1 MLRTEISIAVGSDA
15 SPVDKALKQYRINPQ
30 DVLSRKIVH
39 RSLDARA
46 GRPAVYVYQIDL
58 EVKHE
63 ESYAQ
68 KLKNRVRIVQPY
80 RYQAPVQGDELLKHR
95 PVIAGFGPAGM
106 AAALYL
112 ALKGYRPIVLE
123 RGPAIDERKKAV
135 SDYWKTGVLDPEKNV
150 QFGEGGA
157 GAFSDGKLTT
167 RIKDPRVSVILEQL
181 IRAGAD
187 PSVAWMNHPHIGTE
201 RLCDI
206 DISIRKTIESC
217 GGEVR
222 FNTCLKDIRIFG
234 GKICEAVTETESIPC
249 SVLILAVGHSAR
261 DTFRMLDKNGI
272 FMEPKAFAV
281 GVRVEHLQEFINAR
295 QYRNIQDYS
304 CLPAAEYH
312 LSHTSSLGRGVYS
325 FCMCPGGYVVA
336 SASEKETVVTNGMSY
351 AARDGI
357 NANSAILVQTG
368 KGDFGSDLFAGVRYQ
383 EKLERL
389 AYQLGGGKAPAQL
402 ICDYL
407 YGTGNTLSQV
417 KPTYSHGVQ
426 LCDLHGLFS
435 SAVNQSL
442 EEMFRHTEDI
452 FPGFTGGGALMTGV
466 ETRSSSP
473 VRISRNFDTW
483 QTEVRGIYPVGEGAG
498 YAGGIMSSAVDG
510 MKAAEKIIGQYQPD
524 YE

>member
-1 MLRTEISIAVGSDA
+1 MLRTEISIAIGSDA
-15 SPVDKALKQYRINPQ
+15 SPIDKALRQYRINKN
-30 DVLSRKIVH
+30 DVLSWRIVH

-46 GRPAVYVYQIDL
+46 GRPAVYVYQLDL
-58 EVKHE
+58 EVRNE
-63 ESYAQ
+63 LSYAER
-68 KLKNRVRIVQPY
+68 LKNKVRVTQPY
-80 RYQAPVQGDELLKHR
+80 HYQAPSQGDAPLRHR

-106 AAALYL
+106 AAGLYL
-112 ALKGYRPIVLE
+112 ALKGYRPVILE
-123 RGPAIDERKKAV
+123 RGPAIEQRKEAV
-135 SDYWKTGVLDPEKNV
+135 SHYWTTGVLDPDKNV

-167 RIKDPRVSVILEQL
+167 RIKDPRVSVILKQL
-181 IRAGAD
+181 INAGAD

-206 DISIRKTIESC
+206 DVNIRRTIESY

-222 FNTCLKDIRIFG
+222 FNTCLKDIRISQ
-234 GKICEAVTETESIPC
+234 GKICEAVTENESIPC

-261 DTFRMLDKNGI
+261 DTFRMLNRNGI

-281 GVRVEHLQEFINAR
+281 GVRVEHLQDFINAR
-295 QYRNIQDYS
+295 QYRNIVDYS
-304 CLPAAEYH
+304 SLPAAEYH

-336 SASEKETVVTNGMSY
+336 SASEKDTVVTNGMSY
-351 AARDGI
+351 AARDGR

-368 KGDFGSDLFAGVRYQ
+368 KEDYGEDLFAGVRYQ

-389 AYQLGGGKAPAQL
+389 AFQMGNGKAPAQL
-402 ICDYL
+402 ISDYL
-407 YGTGNTLSQV
+407 DKSGNTLSDIQ
-417 KPTYSHGVQ
+417 PTYSLGVQ
-426 LCDLHGLFS
+426 LCDLHDLFNS
-435 SAVNQSL
+435 TVNQSL
-442 EEMFRHTEDI
+442 EEMFRHTETI
-452 FPGFTGGGALMTGV
+452 FPGFTSGGALMTGV

-473 VRISRNFDTW
+473 VRITRDFATW

-510 MKAAEKIIGQYQPD
+510 MKAAEKIIAQYYPD